1 MGTYRVGKSAFT
13 LIIRYIAFFDDCFFC
28 FLYFLLY
35 ICFLCCCICYYI
47 EDALS
52 TTCDP
57 DVG

>member
-13 LIIRYIAFFDDCFFC
+13 LIIRYIAFFDD
-28 FLYFLLY
+28 Y